1 MSVLRDIPPSPGSPT
16 NLSITQD
23 ISVPNTTLDLF
34 GSQLT
39 QDADQNQEYSESKLN
54 NNHKTVQCPKV
65 CATIEELQNMPTIEI
80 NITPAVP
87 DLYQDLGSPL
97 DDDIGNENVTY
108 FTGRAKP
115 DVSPVTTPRHKN
127 KRNIL
132 YHLSPNH
139 QPQNLNHGGSRPNPY
154 KVPPAELLKKRIR
167 SRLSSRCE
175 NETPLSR
182 RRTVS
187 EPSVAVENANHSLR
201 HDIGCVQVS
210 STGYHDLSLG
220 LNKLIHLQNDFLDMT
235 STHTT
240 NKTALISAIENI
252 VTGNCLSHNQMNH
265 STMICWDDEEIFPEP
280 TDLLIASEIEEKC
293 AKAQLLQVLQH
304 LNDHLQRHNFI
315 EKPLCFNALEIV
327 SMGNRRIRLSL
338 KANSAELPLVI
349 MHMGKERSLN
359 AIPKKLN
366 KNMLDVFDIKLSNFS
381 VLSIYPSTAECTSI
395 FLPEEN
401 DISNDLDIHIILVPR
416 MVNRSS
422 QDNVNLTPDS
432 EEKKEHFSEKSAY
445 KEEISTPKITQSQ
458 VK

>member
-108 FTGRAKP
+108 FTGRAKL

-240 NKTALISAIENI
+240 NKTALISAIE
-252 VTGNCLSHNQMNH
+252 
-265 STMICWDDEEIFPEP
+265 
-280 TDLLIASEIEEKC
+280 IEEKC

-304 LNDHLQRHNFI
+304 FNDHLQRHNFM

-327 SMGNRRIRLSL
+327 SMGNRRIRLPL

-422 QDNVNLTPDS
+422 QDNVNLTPDLKDS
-432 EEKKEHFSEKSAY
+432 ERKKEHFSEKSAY
-445 KEEISTPKITQSQ
+445 KEEIPTPKITQSQ
-458 VK
+458 VGDQETSETITATSDM